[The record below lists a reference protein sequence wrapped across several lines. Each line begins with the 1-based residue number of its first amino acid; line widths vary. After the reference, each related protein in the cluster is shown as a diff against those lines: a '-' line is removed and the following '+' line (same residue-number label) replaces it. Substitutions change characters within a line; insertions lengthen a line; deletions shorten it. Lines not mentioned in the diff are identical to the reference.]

1 MQVSIFATMLA
12 WMVLVGSVLAVFVGM
27 YGVNNETKN
36 VQTEAVAESDAE
48 KPSHKSPTELQD
60 VNELQDVEPVELQDV
75 KPDEIAA
82 PVVEPLEVDE
92 PMPREEP

>member
-36 VQTEAVAESDAE
+36 VQTEAVAVFVGMYG
-48 KPSHKSPTELQD
+48 
-60 VNELQDVEPVELQDV
+60 VNNETKNVQ
-75 KPDEIAA
+75 
-82 PVVEPLEVDE
+82 
-92 PMPREEP
+92 